1 MTINTHV
8 SNNGSSWSPLS
19 PGNQAPDPQ
28 HSGKTS
34 GNAVNFLPPEH
45 TNGSSNAVS
54 WGSGTPNAAIAGPGR
69 ASGSGQSELVEALKT
84 LIFTLLKSLM
94 GNTSAGHPSASN
106 SSASEPSASQ
116 PSGSSGPGSSSASPD
131 CANSSAA
138 DASPPEQSGETF
150 PLNNSGLG
158 AHGGANTVPDR
169 IASPEAAR
177 KMVEDVKNAGGGTLR
192 MQMTHDQI
200 NDPEQMAK
208 LKAMVDAGDKQGVKV
223 QFTFRDNAN
232 GGGGN
237 VLTGEKLKQAA
248 DDVKN
253 VVSAVGKHPSFVLDT
268 FNEGGKSATQGWA
281 DMQSTLIKSARDAG
295 YKGDIVVEDSNWG
308 GGLTAGG
315 ESGLVKYADQLKAAN
330 GRGNPGL
337 IGSIHEYAS
346 GADASSRLSSEIKAL
361 TGAGFKPQIGEV
373 GNANWAGG
381 SNFEERDGANQAVKD
396 NMDAL
401 KAAGADVLPWMDQ
414 FRDGKIKHDVGF
426 SKGDQFS

>member
-1 MTINTHV
+1 MSMNTPV
-8 SNNGSSWSPLS
+8 SNNGHAWLPAPS
-19 PGNQAPDPQ
+19 GNQASGSEY
-28 HSGKTS
+28 SGKS
-34 GNAVNFLPPEH
+34 SSNAVHFLPPENTH
-45 TNGSSNAVS
+45 RSPNTVS
-54 WGSGTPNAAIAGPGR
+54 WGNGTPTATTANARAGGADR
-69 ASGSGQSELVEALKT
+69 NDLVEALKT
-84 LIFTLLKSLM
+84 LIYALLKNLL
-94 GNTSAGHPSASN
+94 GR
-106 SSASEPSASQ
+106 SSASDPSQRQPSA
-116 PSGSSGPGSSSASPD
+116 SSGPGPASASPG
-131 CANSSAA
+131 SAA
-138 DASPPEQSGETF
+138 HSTPDSSRSGQPDDGRAF
-150 PLNNSGLG
+150 NNAGLG
-158 AHGGANTVPDR
+158 THGGANTVPDR

-177 KMVEDVKNAGGGTLR
+177 KMVDDVKSAGGGTLR
-192 MQMTHDQI
+192 IQMTHDQI
-200 NDPEQMAK
+200 NDPAQMAK

-237 VLTGEKLKQAA
+237 VLSGDKLKQAA
-248 DDVKN
+248 DDIKN
-253 VVSAVGKHPSFVLDT
+253 VVSALGKHPSFVLDT
-268 FNEGGKSATQGWA
+268 FNEGGKSATQDWA

-330 GRGNPGL
+330 GSNNPGL

-373 GNANWAGG
+373 GNANWTGG
-381 SNFEERDGANQAVKD
+381 GNFEQRDGANQAVND

-414 FRDGKIKHDVGF
+414 FRNGKIKHDIGF
-426 SKGDQFS
+426 SNNDQFS